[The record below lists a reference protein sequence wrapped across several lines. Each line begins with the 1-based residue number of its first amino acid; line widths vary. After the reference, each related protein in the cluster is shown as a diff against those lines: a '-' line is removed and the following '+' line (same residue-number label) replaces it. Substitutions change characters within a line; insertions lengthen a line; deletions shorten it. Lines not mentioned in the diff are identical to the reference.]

1 MTKFKKEYLPYLW
14 ASLGILGFI
23 FCMYKACDNINE
35 LPITSKEAIIAK
47 YQKQMLQ
54 EKVDTLK
61 FYETQYVDRW
71 HDAKVITKEV
81 FKEVYRDAPD
91 TCKGYVAKIELAVES
106 EQKSAQVVRETDS
119 LIIANL
125 DAVVKVDSLLIAK
138 AKQDLK
144 ATRDTL
150 SDLRKPKPLKK
161 FINNTKHVVTGVL
174 VGAAI
179 VEVINIVKPWQKQ
192 KN

>member
-1 MTKFKKEYLPYLW
+1 MTKFKKECLPTLIVSI
-14 ASLGILGFI
+14 AILGFI
-23 FCMYKACDNINE
+23 FCMFKACENIRE
-35 LPITSKEAIIAK
+35 LPITSKEAIIAE

-61 FYETQYVDRW
+61 IYETIYVDRW
-71 HDAKVITKEV
+71 HDAKVVTKEV

-91 TCKGYVAKIELAVES
+91 TCDPYIKKVENAYLL
-106 EQKSAQVVRETDS
+106 EQKAAQMVHSTDS

-144 ATRDTL
+144 ATQDTL
-150 SDLRKPKPLKK
+150 SKNRKRQPIRNAIAVIKG
-161 FINNTKHVVTGVL
+161 VVS
-174 VGAAI
+174 GAVVA
-179 VEVINIVKPWQKQ
+179 EVINKLKQ
-192 KN
+192 WN

>member
-1 MTKFKKEYLPYLW
+1 MIKFKKEYLPYLW

-23 FCMYKACDNINE
+23 FCMFKACENINE
-35 LPITSKEAIIAK
+35 LPITSKEAIIAE

-54 EKVDTLK
+54 DKVDTLK
-61 FYETQYVDRW
+61 IYETQYVDRW

-91 TCKGYVAKIELAVES
+91 TCKTYIAKIELAVEG
-106 EQKSAQVVRETDS
+106 EQKAAQVVHESDS

-125 DAVVKVDSLLIAK
+125 EAVVKVNSLLIAK

-144 ATRDTL
+144 FTQDTL
-150 SDLRKPKPLKK
+150 SKNRKPKPLKK
-161 FINNTKHVVTGVL
+161 ALTTIKHVGIGVTI
-174 VGAAI
+174 GAAI
-179 VEVINIVKPWQKQ
+179 VKGYQFFKNIM
-192 KN
+192 